1 MHADRDA
8 APFPHRAP
16 RRHGVLLALTVLGG
30 TATAIALH
38 FPERLAATAS
48 PATPATPTLAAPS
61 PTPSAPALPAAAAI
75 APRAAQTP
83 PVTPAAPQIH
93 AYRPAPVED
102 AAVARQTEFNENN
115 FQPREIVNRLPAV
128 RPSQA
133 ERPQPTRRT
142 KTVTRSAKWSWE
154 NRDGIVRGTF
164 KWREQG
170 GRIDYASVCMNE
182 ERGSLR
188 YRDCRKGAK
197 VAFAKRCRERHDAA
211 ACHAENNYSAL
222 R

>member
-1 MHADRDA
+1 MHANRDD
-8 APFPHRAP
+8 APFPSRAP
-16 RRHGVLLALTVLGG
+16 RRHGVLLALSVLAG
-30 TATAIALH
+30 TAAAVAFH
-38 FPERLAATAS
+38 VPERLAPPGSPTA
-48 PATPATPTLAAPS
+48 PATPTLAPPS
-61 PTPSAPALPAAAAI
+61 LTPPASALTAAAAV
-75 APRAAQTP
+75 APLPTQTR
-83 PVTPAAPQIH
+83 PVAPAMPQIH
-93 AYRPAPVED
+93 AYRPAPPAD
-102 AAVARQTEFNENN
+102 AAVPRQTEFDENN

-128 RPSQA
+128 RPSRV
-133 ERPQPTRRT
+133 ERPQPTRRA
-142 KTVTRSAKWSWE
+142 KPVTRSAKWSWKT
-154 NRDGIVRGTF
+154 RDGIVRGTF

-197 VAFAKRCRERHDAA
+197 AAFAKRCREQRDAA

>member
-1 MHADRDA
+1 MHADRDD

-16 RRHGVLLALTVLGG
+16 RRHGVLLALTLLGG
-30 TATAIALH
+30 AATAVALH
-38 FPERLAATAS
+38 VPERLTAMVS
-48 PATPATPTLAAPS
+48 PTTPATPTPQSFTAPAPAPS
-61 PTPSAPALPAAAAI
+61 LPAAAV
-75 APRAAQTP
+75 APRAQSQVVAP
-83 PVTPAAPQIH
+83 PAPQIH
-93 AYRPAPVED
+93 AYRPTPRAD
-102 AAVARQTEFNENN
+102 AAGPRQTEFNEKN
-115 FQPREIVNRLPAV
+115 FQPRAIVNRLPAV
-128 RPSQA
+128 RPSPE
-133 ERPQPTRRT
+133 ERPQPGRRT
-142 KTVTRSAKWSWE
+142 KTVTRSAKWSWK

-197 VAFAKRCRERHDAA
+197 LAFAKRCREQRDAA